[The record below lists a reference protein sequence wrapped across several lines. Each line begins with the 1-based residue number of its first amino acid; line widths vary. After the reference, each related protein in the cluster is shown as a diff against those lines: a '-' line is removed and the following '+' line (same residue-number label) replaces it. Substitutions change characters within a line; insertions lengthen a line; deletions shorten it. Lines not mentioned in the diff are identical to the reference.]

1 MEPMAAE
8 PSSPSIVEVREEIMI
23 SPVDGEATSTPRIAH
38 FLKPSI
44 SSFKATSFES
54 PPSDL
59 SITPSRPFVSFA
71 GWRYGARNWKLWVE
85 KMAATHK
92 PTWEKAGIFYA
103 VMNSVH
109 EIRRDDDLVFGLA
122 ERWCSKTNSFV
133 LPWGEATVTLEDM
146 AVLGFSVLGSPVFR
160 PIGETEELKELEQ
173 GLSMAM
179 KEISRSKARK
189 AAVGCWIPKFRDSES
204 LIEHEA
210 FLVAWLSRYVFSN
223 THDCIRREAF
233 PIAIHLARGIRIAL
247 APAVLASIY
256 RDLGILKR
264 EIVNE
269 SRGSSSSV
277 VKLWSPFQLVQV
289 WAWERFLQVQ
299 PQPNDLS
306 RGEPRLARWSSK
318 KIEKRGQ
325 DRRMML
331 DSAAD
336 TFIWRPYTLPV
347 RNWEFPHKF
356 YGEKERW
363 VTLKS
368 GYENNDDDDDVV
380 CFARCL
386 RPSFLVG
393 MDTVEQYFPHRVA
406 MQFGF
411 DQGIPGCVGES
422 NKTTDCSD
430 DAWGDYSRDLDGVS
444 LYVPSRLFEADVTTL
459 YHQWWKQAVVEL
471 RRGELLSLSKRDKGS
486 KKLMDKKAGG
496 GKLTLSKKVSKY
508 EEKRGLKTAAD
519 GSGSRGLLSQ
529 KISAMSYKNA
539 KRKNDG
545 NNGLTDIDRLVKRVR
560 ARAYGTRVTKDGS
573 RIDILDP
580 SPVSEAKVVGRDDD
594 DEEEEDMM
602 TIGQLVKA
610 NYKHG
615 HAEKIIYGG
624 DAPSSSLR
632 SRNIGGAAETVSAL
646 IGIEREAAA
655 ESRQKNHGYQNH
667 LDQSSNCQFSVA
679 QDQTPGVGS
688 SDVSSGQLQSLS
700 FSAERDVVD
709 LVSPDREATMKTV
722 MKMEPFEEVMKE
734 VTAAAVAE
742 VENQSNESTV
752 SLSGGAVNLG
762 IRNSEAGGGDSTFGS
777 MLKRLDTQ
785 LSGLEKQLAV
795 LKAARVVGN

>member
-1 MEPMAAE
+1 
-8 PSSPSIVEVREEIMI
+8 
-23 SPVDGEATSTPRIAH
+23 
-38 FLKPSI
+38 
-44 SSFKATSFES
+44 
-54 PPSDL
+54 
-59 SITPSRPFVSFA
+59 
-71 GWRYGARNWKLWVE
+71 
-85 KMAATHK
+85 MAATHK

-103 VMNSVH
+103 VRNSVH

-146 AVLGFSVLGSPVFR
+146 AVLG
-160 PIGETEELKELEQ
+160 
-173 GLSMAM
+173 
-179 KEISRSKARK
+179 
-189 AAVGCWIPKFRDSES
+189 
-204 LIEHEA
+204 
-210 FLVAWLSRYVFSN
+210 
-223 THDCIRREAF
+223 REAF

-269 SRGSSSSV
+269 SRGSSSSI

-299 PQPNDLS
+299 PQPNDLI

-368 GYENNDDDDDVV
+368 GYEDNDDDVV

-393 MDTVEQYFPHRVA
+393 MDTVEQYYPHRVA

-486 KKLMDKKAGG
+486 KKLMEKKAGG
-496 GKLTLSKKVSKY
+496 GKLTLSKKVSKH

-545 NNGLTDIDRLVKRVR
+545 YNGLTDIDRLVKRVR

-573 RIDILDP
+573 RIDVLDP
-580 SPVSEAKVVGRDDD
+580 SPVSEAKVVGRGDDD
-594 DEEEEDMM
+594 EEEDMM

-624 DAPSSSLR
+624 DAPSSSLQ
-632 SRNIGGAAETVSAL
+632 SMNIGGAVETVSAL

-679 QDQTPGVGS
+679 PDQTPGVGS

-700 FSAERDVVD
+700 FSAEKDVVD

-752 SLSGGAVNLG
+752 SLSGGAVNLS

-795 LKAARVVGN
+795 LKAARVVGK